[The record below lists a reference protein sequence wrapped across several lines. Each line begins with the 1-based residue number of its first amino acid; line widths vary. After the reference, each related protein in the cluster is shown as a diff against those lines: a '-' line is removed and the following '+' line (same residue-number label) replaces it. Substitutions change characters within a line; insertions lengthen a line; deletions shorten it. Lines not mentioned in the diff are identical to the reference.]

1 MQNLAH
7 TPTAADLPRHRD
19 LISAL
24 RHHCDARGEEQVF
37 SMAQDGM
44 NADSALSFQQL
55 YDRATTVAS
64 LLALRSAPGDR
75 VMLFYPQGLEF
86 ITAFLGCL
94 LAGCIAVPVYPPRR
108 SQNPAKVI
116 GIARDCGANLALGP
130 DALVSDLQARFS
142 AADPAQPLTFLASDT
157 APSLPA
163 PDRFAPRVQPIAL
176 LQYTSGSTGAPK
188 GVVITHENL
197 VANAHAIE
205 TAMHCDAAS
214 VLVSWLPNFHDM
226 GLITSVV
233 LPVYTG
239 FCAHLMPPGV
249 FVRSPDIWLKRI
261 SQERASHAG
270 CPNFGYDLCCDKV
283 DTDTVAAMDLSSWRI
298 ALNGAEPVLASTLTR
313 FAKHFAAARFDPVA
327 FRPCFGMAESTLMVT
342 GQAGSSTPRFL
353 SVDENALAQHRI
365 KESTQKDKSKT
376 LVGCGLPPRDVEI
389 VIADPQSHRS
399 LATGQVG
406 EIWLRGPSLGKG
418 YWNKP
423 DLSAAA
429 FGAHLAD
436 SPDKGPYFR
445 TGDYGA
451 VLGGELFVTG
461 RMKETLIFRG
471 RTFYPLDLELEATA
485 AHPALMAGQAA
496 AFATADEG
504 ATGLII
510 LAELRRDQMRKVDPD
525 LVCAKLRGALVTAFD
540 LDPVEIAL
548 LPPLSLPKT
557 SSGKL
562 QRGLASQLYAAGELR
577 VIGSVLRDLSP
588 TVAAPQ
594 EIPAAPRSAADI
606 MTWATTWIAREK
618 GLPLPQIR
626 SDAPFAE
633 LGLESL
639 TAVRMTQELSR
650 FLGVAPLNAAALA
663 WRCPTIAALGQ
674 ELAQTKDHVQDQVQ
688 TSPPRDAGLDEM
700 SEQEL
705 ARLLADELAK

>member
-1 MQNLAH
+1 MQNLSH
-7 TPTAADLPRHRD
+7 PPAASGLPRHKD

-24 RHHCDARGEEQVF
+24 RHHCAETGDSQMF
-37 SMAQDGM
+37 SMAQDGL
-44 NADSALSFQQL
+44 NVDVTLTAKEL
-55 YDRATTVAS
+55 YDKSAAVAA

-75 VMLFYPQGLEF
+75 VMLFYPQGLDF
-86 ITAFLGCL
+86 ITGFLGCL

-116 GIARDCGANLALGP
+116 GIARDCGANLALSPAELSG
-130 DALVSDLQARFS
+130 DLQARFT
-142 AADPAQPLTFLASDT
+142 AADPTQPLTFVDSDSAT
-157 APSLPA
+157 PATA

-205 TAMHCDAAS
+205 TAMQCDASS

-233 LPVYTG
+233 LPIYTG
-239 FCAHLMPPGV
+239 FCAHLMPPGI
-249 FVRSPDIWLKRI
+249 FVRSPEVWLKRI
-261 SQERASHAG
+261 SQVRASHAG

-283 DTDTVAAMDLSSWRI
+283 DADTAAALDLSSWRI
-298 ALNGAEPVLASTLTR
+298 ALNGAEPVLASTLTH
-313 FAKHFAAARFDPVA
+313 FAKHFAAAGFDPVA

-342 GQAGSSTPRFL
+342 GKASSQTPRFL

-365 KESTQKDKSKT
+365 VESTEGGKSKT
-376 LVGCGLPPRDVEI
+376 LVGCGLPPEDVEI
-389 VIADPQSHRS
+389 VIADPQSHQNLES
-399 LATGQVG
+399 GQVG
-406 EIWLRGPSLGKG
+406 EIWLRGPSLGQG
-418 YWNKP
+418 YWNKAE
-423 DLSAAA
+423 LSAAA
-429 FGAHLAD
+429 FGARLAD
-436 SPDKGPYFR
+436 RPDKGPYFR

-451 VLGGELFVTG
+451 LLGGELFVTG

-471 RTFYPLDLELEATA
+471 RTFYPLDIEIEATA
-485 AHPALMAGQAA
+485 AHPALVAGQAA

-510 LAELRRDQMRKVDPD
+510 LAELRRDQMRKVDPG
-525 LVCAKLRGALVTAFD
+525 LVCAKIRGALVTAFD

-577 VIGSVLRDLSP
+577 VIGSVIRDTAPSAD
-588 TVAAPQ
+588 VPQ
-594 EIPAAPRSAADI
+594 EIATAPRSAADI
-606 MTWATTWIAREK
+606 MDWATAWIAREK

-626 SDAPFAE
+626 HDAPFAE

-650 FLGVAPLNAAALA
+650 FLGVAPLNAATLA

-674 ELAQTKDHVQDQVQ
+674 ELAQTEDHVQDQVQ
-688 TSPPRDAGLDEM
+688 TSPPRDAGLGEM
-700 SEQEL
+700 SEQDL